1 MAPSCLSSLLCCPLI
16 CLGRTRTRTMASKPP
31 TTAKQVIAEL
41 GLSPHPE
48 KGFYAETFRD
58 SATLPPS
65 PSPSSDSDSSEARAH
80 STCIYYLLEGEAGLS
95 HWHRVRDAVE
105 IWHHYAGAPLRL
117 SLAWDDGSPVRDV
130 VLGTDFVSG
139 ERPQAIVER
148 GQWQHAVSL
157 GDWTLV
163 GCTVAP
169 AFTFES
175 FEMAPPGWEPS
186 EARARKEGGGDKV

>member
-1 MAPSCLSSLLCCPLI
+1 MSSKL
-16 CLGRTRTRTMASKPP
+16 
-31 TTAKQVIAEL
+31 TAQQVIAEL

-58 SATLPPS
+58 AAT
-65 PSPSSDSDSSEARAH
+65 SSDGSGPPRSH
-80 STCIYYLLEGEAGLS
+80 STCIYYLLEGEAGVS

-105 IWHHYAGAPLRL
+105 VWHHYAGAPLRL
-117 SLAWDDGSPVRDV
+117 SLAWDDGKSPVRDV
-130 VLGTDFVSG
+130 VLGVDFAAG
-139 ERPQAIVER
+139 ERPQVIVER

-175 FEMAPPGWEPS
+175 FQMAEPGWEPRGVAA
-186 EARARKEGGGDKV
+186 ETKDDKA